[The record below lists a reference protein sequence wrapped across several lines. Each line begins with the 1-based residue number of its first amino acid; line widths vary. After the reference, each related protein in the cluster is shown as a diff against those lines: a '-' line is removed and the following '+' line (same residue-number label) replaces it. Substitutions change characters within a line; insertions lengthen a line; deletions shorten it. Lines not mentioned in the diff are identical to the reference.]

1 MIMIIFQMICVF
13 IVLILIA
20 NDVDDIIR
28 LNKEIK
34 VIKKNII
41 QLQDILQHWDTVS
54 EYMI

>member
-1 MIMIIFQMICVF
+1 MICVF
-13 IVLILIA
+13 IVLVCVARMA

-28 LNKEIK
+28 LNKERK

-41 QLQDILQHWDTVS
+41 QLQDILQHWNTVS